1 MLSDVNSLRRGREGG
16 GGGGIFTF
24 VGVSKALALKRVQL
38 LFLGGFC
45 GRVGSG
51 SGCCILSICL
61 MRSSSLDDVEDEIFF
76 SAIASI
82 FWSELNWQERKCT
95 SARRREQCGGN

>member
-1 MLSDVNSLRRGREGG
+1 MLSSGNSLRRGREGG
-16 GGGGIFTF
+16 GAGGVFTF

-51 SGCCILSICL
+51 SGCCILSNCL
-61 MRSSSLDDVEDEIFF
+61 MRSSSLDEVEDEIFF
-76 SAIASI
+76 SAIAI
-82 FWSELNWQERKCT
+82 WSELN
-95 SARRREQCGGN
+95 